1 MKVRTIF
8 TIIAAGVLV
17 LALLTTRGGFSRMQI
32 LSHKFPAISGH
43 TAMPPPG
50 TSFEPSTG
58 NARQKY
64 ERAVNLPPNWATQEC
79 VDIIVRYPD
88 SPEATLAA
96 NMLIDKWDHILH
108 RDFLTLTGRQLPVD
122 YDMSRDEV
130 VA

>member
-58 NARQKY
+58 YARVRRHHCALSRFPRGHSCGQHADRQVGPY
-64 ERAVNLPPNWATQEC
+64 SSSGFFDTNWPAV
-79 VDIIVRYPD
+79 
-88 SPEATLAA
+88 
-96 NMLIDKWDHILH
+96 
-108 RDFLTLTGRQLPVD
+108 TGRL
-122 YDMSRDEV
+122 
-130 VA
+130 